1 MRSTQGGFEIYLE
14 VETRSFEVETRGIEG
29 NLQVDLRW
37 F

>member
-1 MRSTQGGFEIYLE
+1 MRLTQGGFEVYLE
-14 VETRSFEVETRGIEG
+14 VETRSFEVETRWIDV